1 MTLFV
6 YERLYNLCMTT
17 NWRKQFGTINGHE
30 ERYRK
35 GN

>member
-1 MTLFV
+1 MKDCIIFV
-6 YERLYNLCMTT
+6 MTT
-17 NWRKQFGTINGHE
+17 NWRKQFGTINGNE